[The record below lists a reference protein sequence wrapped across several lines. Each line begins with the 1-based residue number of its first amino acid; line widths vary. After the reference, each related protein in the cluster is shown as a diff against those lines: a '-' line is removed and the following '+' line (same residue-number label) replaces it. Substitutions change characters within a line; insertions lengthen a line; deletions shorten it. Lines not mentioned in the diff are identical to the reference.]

1 MRLVDAASMPLTH
14 DTSLARC
21 SSRDPRRLC
30 SAIGI
35 RANLSRREVALP
47 CSGAFATFRQRV
59 RFVRRPLLGSRG
71 RRRNWGSGYRAKITL
86 TSSRSTPTTGWT
98 VGVSL
103 DGSQMTGAE
112 LSSVSPRPPT
122 SGPVTITN
130 LSWNAA
136 VSSSSS
142 VSFGFNGSGSGRPT
156 VTSVTYTGG
165 GGTGG
170 TGGTS
175 GSGGTGGSTGATGGS
190 GGSGATGGSSS
201 GTNPF
206 AGTTLYV
213 DNDLQACRSSS
224 TAARAI

>member
-1 MRLVDAASMPLTH
+1 MIIPRNSVLSFMRLVDAASMPLTH

-86 TSSRSTPTTGWT
+86 TSSSSTPTTGWT

-103 DGSQMTGAE
+103 DGGDFTAIN
-112 LSSVSPRPPT
+112 LAWLNWWLKDDVS
-122 SGPVTITN
+122 
-130 LSWNAA
+130 
-136 VSSSSS
+136 
-142 VSFGFNGSGSGRPT
+142 
-156 VTSVTYTGG
+156 
-165 GGTGG
+165 
-170 TGGTS
+170 
-175 GSGGTGGSTGATGGS
+175 ATGKGRLV
-190 GGSGATGGSSS
+190 GAGC
-201 GTNPF
+201 PYCDD
-206 AGTTLYV
+206 AAWEY
-213 DNDLQACRSSS
+213 RS
-224 TAARAI
+224 ANIP